1 MRCRRKLARNAED
14 HILRSLTSMWTYRGY
29 QPGKPPSSSTVTS
42 VDIRPAPGVKLL
54 MRAYNPGL
62 GEYIYA
68 WSMNYQKKDM
78 RDDMFNDVFKE
89 CKQDDVPF
97 ARLVWVE
104 ESRLS
109 SGLDAF
115 EKRLMETH
123 RSQLSYVERWT
134 SQELVEHLMK
144 NIAIQRAKP
153 MVITHP
159 YEDAFLESRCKEW
172 NRFPRVIL
180 KRDLVARYCGARPG
194 EFLRTLRTDIDTGQA
209 PYDRLVVR
217 SDTDALVLLPRPH
230 AVSTAASSSSASE
243 SKTSSSSSHVQSK
256 KRARSP
262 ADSSC
267 VSTSKH
273 AKTDSTAIDPVS
285 STRLSSVAITFTS
298 TSLSS
303 VAPI

>member
-1 MRCRRKLARNAED
+1 
-14 HILRSLTSMWTYRGY
+14 MWTYRGY
-29 QPGKPPSSSTVTS
+29 QPGKPPSLSTVTS

-54 MRAYNPGL
+54 MRAYNPVL

-78 RDDMFNDVFKE
+78 HDDMFNDVFKE
-89 CKQDDVPF
+89 CKQDGVPF

-115 EKRLMETH
+115 EKRLMDAH

-134 SQELVEHLMK
+134 SQELVENLMQ

-217 SDTDALVLLPRPH
+217 TDTDALVLLPRPSS
-230 AVSTAASSSSASE
+230 VSSTSSATE
-243 SKTSSSSSHVQSK
+243 SKGLPSSTLHAPSK

-262 ADSSC
+262 ESEPASSADSSGTPSSSKQSKPDSA
-267 VSTSKH
+267 VTDPAST
-273 AKTDSTAIDPVS
+273 
-285 STRLSSVAITFTS
+285 TRLSSVAVTFTS
-298 TSLSS
+298 TSLAS